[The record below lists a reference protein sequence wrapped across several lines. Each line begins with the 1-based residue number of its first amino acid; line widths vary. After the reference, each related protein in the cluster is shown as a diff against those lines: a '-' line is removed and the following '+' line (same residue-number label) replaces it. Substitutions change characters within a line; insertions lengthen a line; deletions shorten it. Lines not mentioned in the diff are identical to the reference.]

1 MVKIIWTQLAIDDLK
16 SIHGY
21 IVTESNVYAN
31 RMIEKIITR
40 VDQLE
45 RFPESG
51 KIVPEFGQ
59 KSIRELIEGNYR
71 IVYKIHFEYIG
82 IARVHH
88 SAKLLKKANNK

>member
-16 SIHGY
+16 SIHSY
-21 IVTESNVYAN
+21 ISAESKVYAN
-31 RMIEKIITR
+31 SMIEKLIVR
-40 VDQLE
+40 VRQLE

-71 IVYKIHFEYIG
+71 IVYKIHHDHIG

-88 SAKLLKKANNK
+88 TARLLKNV

>member
-21 IVTESNVYAN
+21 ISTESKLYAN
-31 RMIEKIITR
+31 RVIEKLILR
-40 VDQLE
+40 VEQLE
-45 RFPESG
+45 SFPESG

-59 KSIRELIEGNYR
+59 KSLRELIEGNYR
-71 IVYKIHFEYIG
+71 IVYKIHSDHIG

-88 SAKLLKKANNK
+88 SARLLKKT